1 MAERDDE
8 LLEKARHGDGAALD
22 ALLARHE
29 RQIFRF
35 GLRMCG
41 SEEDARE
48 VLQET
53 LMAAFKNLPGFRG
66 EADLSTWLYQLA
78 RSFCIKSR
86 RKRVGEPAT
95 HEALEGDA
103 MSALASEAPSPDAQ
117 AHAREL
123 GDVLQAA
130 IRALPDDY
138 REIVILKDVEGL
150 SADEAAK
157 VLDEDVAAVKSRLH
171 RARMQL
177 RHNLATLLGSAEA
190 AGVEPCPELA
200 EQLSRYVA
208 HEIDQAACVALEKHL
223 ATCDRCAG
231 ACESLQRTV
240 SLCRQIPGDAVPAPV
255 RSAVRQALVSMMGQ
269 AGA

>member
-1 MAERDDE
+1 MAARDDE
-8 LLEKARHGDGAALD
+8 LLEKARHGDAAALD

-41 SEEDARE
+41 SEDDARE

-53 LMAAFKNLPGFRG
+53 LLAAFKNLPGFRG

-78 RSFCIKSR
+78 RSFCIKAR
-86 RKRVGEPAT
+86 RRRVGEPAT
-95 HEALEGDA
+95 HDALEGEA
-103 MSALASEAPSPDAQ
+103 ASALPSDAPAPDVQ

-123 GDVLQAA
+123 GALLQAA
-130 IRALPDDY
+130 MLALPESH
-138 REIVILKDVEGL
+138 REVVILKDVEGL
-150 SADEAAK
+150 SAEEVAK
-157 VLDEDVAAVKSRLH
+157 VLGEEVSAVKSRLH

-177 RHNLATLLGSAEA
+177 RQNLGTLLGSAEA
-190 AGVEPCPELA
+190 AGGEPCPELA

-208 HEIDQAACVALEKHL
+208 HEIDQAACMELEAHL
-223 ATCDRCAG
+223 ASCARCAG
-231 ACESLQRTV
+231 ACAALQRSV

-255 RSAVRQALVSMMGQ
+255 RSAVRQALMSMAQ
-269 AGA
+269 PDAP